1 MSLPLITS
9 DYQNEIYDEYLP
21 VVVEFFSKWCSK
33 CAMISAPLER
43 IAMRNRHLFLVK
55 RVDIEV
61 SKDTADMLG
70 IELVPTFVVYYRGQI
85 ISYTAGVFTEDSLER
100 RLLDMT
106 RESVR

>member
-1 MSLPLITS
+1 MSIPLITNN
-9 DYQNEIYDEYLP
+9 YQDEVFHEHLP
-21 VVVEFFSKWCSK
+21 VGIEFFANWCSK

-43 IAMRNRHLFLVK
+43 IAARNKHLFIVK

-70 IELVPTFVVYYRGQI
+70 IELVPTFVVYRRGEI
-85 ISYTAGVFTEDSLER
+85 ISYTSGIFTEATLER

-106 RESVR
+106 KESVI